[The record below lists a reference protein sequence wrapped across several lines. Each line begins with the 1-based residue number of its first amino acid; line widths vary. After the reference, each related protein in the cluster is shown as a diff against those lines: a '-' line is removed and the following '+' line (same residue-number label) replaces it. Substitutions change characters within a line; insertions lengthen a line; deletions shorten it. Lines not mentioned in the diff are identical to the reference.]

1 MLSSTERSFILSLCS
16 IILVVAA
23 NLGDGLS
30 RQQLSSLDLNS
41 LASNDIDTDQKV
53 IRIVMLHVSFTSNEI
68 IFETKKIYLS
78 VF

>member
-1 MLSSTERSFILSLCS
+1 MLSSTERSFILSLS
-16 IILVVAA
+16 IILVLAA

-53 IRIVMLHVSFTSNEI
+53 IRIVMLHVSFTSNRI
-68 IFETKKIYLS
+68 IFEAKKIYLS